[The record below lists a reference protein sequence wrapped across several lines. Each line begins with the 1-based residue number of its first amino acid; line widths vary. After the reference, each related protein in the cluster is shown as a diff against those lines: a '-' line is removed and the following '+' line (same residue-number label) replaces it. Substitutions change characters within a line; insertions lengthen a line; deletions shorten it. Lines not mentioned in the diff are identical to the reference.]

1 MGVHFKMKLTM
12 LLILPLL
19 GLAVASPGNQKV
31 IDPDDAVPL
40 RRSLPE
46 VLQEDEAPPE
56 VIDPDSATPLRSL
69 EMDDEMDMNFT
80 IPMGKVDDRATSD
93 CGCGVDRSSKHLDRI
108 VAGGKVYPKNN
119 RPYQVFVLSCW
130 RSRRGSLCG
139 RCGGTL
145 LNKKYVLTAMHCI
158 YSGKR
163 GGMAQDIRVTVG
175 TWDVEKDVSSGVAEE
190 IQTTPIPRPDY
201 DEKKIDNDIALLR
214 LRKEVAFND
223 RVIPACLP
231 TDANKKYEG
240 VQAAISGFGA
250 IYEGGPSSDQMKESS
265 VTIVA
270 QSHSTCRQYGNLPMT
285 KLCAYGSST
294 DTCQGDS
301 GGPLV
306 VQEDGRNTVVGVVSY
321 GNGCARRGVAGVY
334 ARVTTYLKWIHEN
347 MKGGWCGGSGGGFK
361 PATTT
366 TRRPSNGLCDLS
378 CYIGRRSGRVTVNG
392 LPLLCSRGMCKI
404 RWGSLDVCQYFRNPC
419 SPY

>member
-1 MGVHFKMKLTM
+1 MKLAM

-19 GLAVASPGNQKV
+19 SLAVASPGDQKV

-46 VLQEDEAPPE
+46 VLQEDEAAPPE

-69 EMDDEMDMNFT
+69 ELDEMEMNFT
-80 IPMGKVDDRATSD
+80 IPMRKVEDRATSD
-93 CGCGVDRSSKHLDRI
+93 CGCGVARSSKHLDRI
-108 VAGGKVYPKNN
+108 VAGGKTYPINN

-130 RSRRGSLCG
+130 GRRCG

-163 GGMAQDIRVTVG
+163 GGMAGDIRVTVG
-175 TWDVEKDVSSGVAEE
+175 SWDIEKDVTSGVAEE
-190 IQTTPIPRPDY
+190 IPTTPIPRQDY
-201 DEKKIDNDIALLR
+201 NEGKIDNDIALLR
-214 LRKEVAFND
+214 LSKEVAFTD

-231 TDANKKYEG
+231 TDANKMYEG
-240 VQAAISGFGA
+240 ARAAISGFGA
-250 IYEGGPSSDQMKESS
+250 TSEGGPSSDQMKESS
-265 VTIVA
+265 VKIVA
-270 QSHSTCRQYGNLPMT
+270 QSHSTCRKYGRLPMT
-285 KLCAYGSST
+285 KLCAYGYST

-321 GNGCARRGVAGVY
+321 GNGCARPGVAGVY
-334 ARVTTYLKWIHEN
+334 ARVTTYLRWIN
-347 MKGGWCGGSGGGFK
+347 DNIKDGWCGGSGGGFK

-366 TRRPSNGLCDLS
+366 TPTRRPSGGLCDLS
-378 CYIGRRSGRVTVNG
+378 CYIGKMSGRVTVNR
-392 LPLLCSRGMCKI
+392 LPLFCSRGMCKF
-404 RWGSLDVCQYFRNPC
+404 RWGSLDVCSYLNNPC

>member
-1 MGVHFKMKLTM
+1 MGVHFKMKLAM

-19 GLAVASPGNQKV
+19 GLAVASPDNQKI

-46 VLQEDEAPPE
+46 VLQEDEAAPPE

-69 EMDDEMDMNFT
+69 ELDEMEMNFT
-80 IPMGKVDDRATSD
+80 IPMGKVEDRATSD
-93 CGCGVDRSSKHLDRI
+93 CGCGVARASKYLDRI
-108 VAGGKVYPKNN
+108 VAGGKTYPINN

-130 RSRRGSLCG
+130 GRRCG

-158 YSGKR
+158 YNER
-163 GGMAQDIRVTVG
+163 DIN
-175 TWDVEKDVSSGVAEE
+175 
-190 IQTTPIPRPDY
+190 
-201 DEKKIDNDIALLR
+201 NDIALLR
-214 LRKEVAFND
+214 LSKEVAFTD

-231 TDANKKYEG
+231 TDANKMYEG
-240 VQAAISGFGA
+240 VRAAISGFGA
-250 IYEGGPSSDQMKESS
+250 TSEGGPVSDQMKESS
-265 VTIVA
+265 VKIVA
-270 QSHSTCRQYGNLPMT
+270 QSHSTCREYGRLPMT
-285 KLCAYGSST
+285 KLCAYGYST

-321 GNGCARRGVAGVY
+321 GNGCARPGVAGVY
-334 ARVTTYLKWIHEN
+334 ARVTTYLRWINEN
-347 MKGGWCGGSGGGFK
+347 IKDGWCGGSGGGFR

-366 TRRPSNGLCDLS
+366 TRRPSGGLCDLS
-378 CYIGRRSGRVTVNG
+378 CKIGKISGLVRVNRV
-392 LPLLCSRGMCKI
+392 PLWCSRGMCKY
-404 RWGSLDVCQYFRNPC
+404 RWGSVDICSYFDNPC
-419 SPY
+419 Y